1 MTRDAAVERALE
13 YFDDGRYMDDLA
25 RRVAIPTESQKPERL
40 PDLYRYL
47 MVERQTGFEAVGYSC
62 RIYDNPL
69 KGQGPVLLTTR
80 HEGDGLPTV

>member
-25 RRVAIPTESQKPERL
+25 HRVATPTESQDPERL

-47 MVERQTGFEAVGYSC
+47 TDEMQTAFEAVG
-62 RIYDNPL
+62 L
-69 KGQGPVLLTTR
+69 AAVAA
-80 HEGDGLPTV
+80 